1 MKKFNWQIVVGL
13 SLIILSGLFYLVDYL
28 IYKQQFFI
36 YFISDIAFLPVQVLL
51 VTLIVNE
58 LMKIRERRALLNK
71 MNMVIGSFYSEV
83 GLFLFKTFPAF
94 DMNYDSI
101 QQYLLVKKD
110 WSEKEFTT
118 AKKQLLTLEFKIN
131 SRNGDLDGLKI
142 FLVSKRVFLLGLLQ
156 NQNLLEHESFTEL
169 LWAVF
174 HLTEELSYRKQ
185 FSGLPE
191 PDYDHLSI
199 DIKRAYI
206 QLLSEWLGYM
216 QHLQI
221 QYPYLFSLAI
231 RTNPFD
237 PNASVII
244 QKN

>member
-13 SLIILSGLFYLVDYL
+13 SLVLLSGLFYLVDYL
-28 IYKQQFFI
+28 IYKQQFYI

-58 LMKIRERRALLNK
+58 LMKMRDRRVLLNK

-83 GLFLFKTFPAF
+83 GLYLFRTFPSF
-94 DMNYDSI
+94 DLNYEYI
-101 QQYLLVKKD
+101 RLNMLVKKD
-110 WSEKEFTT
+110 WSEKEFTA
-118 AKKQLLTLEFKIN
+118 AKKQLLTLEFKID
-131 SRNGDLDGLKI
+131 SRNGDLDALKS
-142 FLVSKRVFLLGLLQ
+142 FLVTKRGFLLGLLQ

-174 HLTEELSYRKQ
+174 HLTEELSYRNQ
-185 FSGLPE
+185 FTGLPE

-244 QKN
+244 K

>member
-13 SLIILSGLFYLVDYL
+13 SLVILSGLFYLVDYL
-28 IYKQQFFI
+28 IYKEQFYI

-58 LMKIRERRALLNK
+58 LMKMRERRALLKK
-71 MNMVIGSFYSEV
+71 MNMVIGSFFSEV
-83 GLFLFKTFPAF
+83 GLYLFKSFRAY
-94 DMNYDSI
+94 DINYEAI
-101 QQYLLVKKD
+101 QKCVLVKKD
-110 WSEKEFTT
+110 WTEKEFSA
-118 AKKQLLTLEFKIN
+118 AKKQLLMLAIKID
-131 SRNGDLDGLKI
+131 SRNGDLETMKQ
-142 FLVSKRVFLLGLLQ
+142 FLTTKRGFLLGLLQ

-174 HLTEELSYRKQ
+174 HLTEELSYRTH
-185 FSGLPE
+185 FTDLPKS
-191 PDYDHLSI
+191 DYDHLST

-206 QLLSEWLGYM
+206 QLLLEWLGYM
-216 QHLQI
+216 QHLQN

-237 PNASVII
+237 PHASVII
-244 QKN
+244 Q

>member
-1 MKKFNWQIVVGL
+1 MKKFNLQIVIGL
-13 SLIILSGLFYLVDYL
+13 FLIILSGLFYLIDYL

-58 LMKIRERRALLNK
+58 LMKMRERRALLKK
-71 MNMVIGSFYSEV
+71 MNMVIGSFFSEV
-83 GLFLFKTFPAF
+83 GLYLFKSFPAF
-94 DMNYDSI
+94 DTKYDSVCKN
-101 QQYLLVKKD
+101 LLVNNS
-110 WSEKEFTT
+110 WSEKEYLN
-118 AKKQLLTLEFKIN
+118 AKKLILTFEYKIN
-131 SRNGDLDGLKI
+131 SRNGDLEALKS
-142 FLVSKRVFLLGLLQ
+142 FLVSKRGFLLGLLQ

-174 HLTEELSYRKQ
+174 HLTEELSYRNQ
-185 FSGLPE
+185 LTGLPE

-237 PNASVII
+237 PKASVII
-244 QKN
+244 Q